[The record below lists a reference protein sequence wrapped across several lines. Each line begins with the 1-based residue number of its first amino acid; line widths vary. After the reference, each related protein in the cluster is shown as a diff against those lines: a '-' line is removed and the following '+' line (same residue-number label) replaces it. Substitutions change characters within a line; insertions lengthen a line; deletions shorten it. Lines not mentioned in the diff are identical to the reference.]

1 MKTDR
6 RVGRERRAAKG
17 RGSDSTC
24 WAPVLTHGAKPA
36 PTIYIFKKEKCIHL
50 NRLWCF
56 AILSN
61 LVRVFCA
68 KDWSFTLNKL
78 TNTIMVKKI
87 KDATDAHLYT
97 TLNITTVKPEC
108 KPPGQG
114 HLHNHSGTGHHRSAC
129 AMSIFTKQMN
139 FAGLLNDLEKKPDV
153 VYVDRRVGSRFSS
166 SKLTYQISRE
176 NKSLGVCLNHYSISH
191 SNRAWKLHLNENIK
205 IFPYLWSH
213 LYCM

>member
-1 MKTDR
+1 M
-6 RVGRERRAAKG
+6 
-17 RGSDSTC
+17 
-24 WAPVLTHGAKPA
+24 
-36 PTIYIFKKEKCIHL
+36 
-50 NRLWCF
+50 
-56 AILSN
+56 
-61 LVRVFCA
+61 
-68 KDWSFTLNKL
+68 NKL
-78 TNTIMVKKI
+78 INRIMVKKI

-129 AMSIFTKQMN
+129 AIIIFTKQMN

-191 SNRAWKLHLNENIK
+191 SNRA
-205 IFPYLWSH
+205 
-213 LYCM
+213 